1 MLLYLIV
8 DHSYDAS
15 FVLEEFSSQPS
26 ILPIVRRLNSRSLWS
41 FFKWSTMRKF
51 SEGPAL
57 SIGPFQK
64 VRLEGIYF
72 YVVRKK

>member
-1 MLLYLIV
+1 
-8 DHSYDAS
+8 
-15 FVLEEFSSQPS
+15 
-26 ILPIVRRLNSRSLWS
+26 
-41 FFKWSTMRKF
+41 MRKF

-72 YVVRKK
+72 YVVRKKWKAVIKVFGSSPAATYVQRWALCSYRPANVKVSAKRVEVVVRS